1 MVSGALS
8 RPPMKKHRRKIL
20 AALAMLVLLLAAA
33 VIGANWWV
41 GKQTTPAALVNQL
54 EKSLNCRAEIAS
66 TQIRLFS
73 FPATLEVTGL
83 RLLPR
88 DAENEKPLKDRL
100 PPKKIETLL
109 LVPRLAADLDLTA
122 LLKHEIRIGQLTL
135 TGVEAATIRTKKGEN
150 TLAVLLGKPPEPA
163 PDPNA
168 PPPEPDTSGPA
179 KPFATALA
187 LAKLENA
194 MISIRNEK
202 KKQLLQISDLH
213 LSLSNLSYTPALPGQ
228 PPAPPAPGAAPSVLE
243 SSLHFT
249 STDLKDQRQQMDITI
264 GVRSSLPPLQQSSP
278 ADGTTLDLTF
288 KAGSYL
294 DRIPTLEK
302 LAVKLGKLK
311 DQIGLDLTS
320 FPVSGRLERDTAVK
334 ARMINGLLEFE
345 EDTNFN
351 FDTCRIKLKKGSTFN
366 PADQSHQFDGIFAAN
381 EKVSREALAGVDAFL
396 KTKGESLAPIIR
408 NTILKKL
415 VNDKGQLAIPFT
427 STEDIGRP
435 EVNISKSLEKSI
447 ADGLTDAAKA
457 LLQDTLE
464 GGDGLQGLID
474 SLGK

>member
-1 MVSGALS
+1 
-8 RPPMKKHRRKIL
+8 MKKHRRKIL
-20 AALAMLVLLLAAA
+20 AALVLLVLLLAG
-33 VIGANWWV
+33 VLIGANWWV
-41 GKQTTPAALVNQL
+41 GKETTPTALIRQL
-54 EKSLNCRAEIAS
+54 EKSLNCRAEIAG
-66 TQIRLFS
+66 TQVNLFS

-88 DAENEKPLKDRL
+88 DAENDKPLKDRL
-100 PPKKIETLL
+100 PPKKIETVLII
-109 LVPRLAADLDLTA
+109 PRLAADLDLAA
-122 LLKHEIRIGQLTL
+122 LLKHEVRVGQFTL
-135 TGVEAATIRTKKGEN
+135 TGVEAATIRRKNGEN
-150 TLAVLLGKPPEPA
+150 TLATMVGKPPEPP

-168 PPPEPDTSGPA
+168 PPPSNEPREES
-179 KPFATALA
+179 KPFAAALT

-194 MISIRNEK
+194 RLSVRNEK
-202 KKQLLQISDLH
+202 KKQLIQIADLN
-213 LSLSNLSYTPALPGQ
+213 LSLTNLSYAPALPDGT
-228 PPAPPAPGAAPSVLE
+228 PAPTAPGAAPSVVD
-243 SSLHFT
+243 SSLHLT

-264 GVRSSLPPLQQSSP
+264 AVHSTLPPLQQATA

-302 LAVKLGKLK
+302 LGIKLGKLK

-334 ARMINGLLEFE
+334 AKMIGGLLVFE

-366 PADQSHQFDGIFAAN
+366 PDDQSHQFDGIFAAN
-381 EKVSREALAGVDAFL
+381 EKVSQEAIAGVEAFL
-396 KTKGESLAPIIR
+396 KTKGESLGPIIR
-408 NTILKKL
+408 DTVLKKIIS
-415 VNDKGQLAIPFT
+415 DKGLLTIPFT

-435 EVNISKSLEKSI
+435 EVNLSKSFEKTI
-447 ADGLTDAAKA
+447 MDGGADAAKEIIK
-457 LLQDTLE
+457 DTLK
-464 GGDGLQGLID
+464 GGDGLQGLLD